1 MPYTIK
7 KSGKGYFVV
16 NQNTGKKYSNKPITK
31 TNADRQL
38 KVLEMHSRGE
48 LGGEFDN
55 INPDELTGGGLAD
68 FLKSAYK
75 KISNTVSSVF
85 TAPKSLSDVGERI
98 MGFVSGRGDDY
109 PPNVRDIIKQY
120 GEYKVVGVSACRQKL
135 SGVITGLVNVI
146 SLGDFNK
153 VKNDY
158 NIDDLNHLFMVVSVQ
173 DGDNVVPILVEK
185 NEVINM
191 VVNPTINAEAQKLN
205 LVISPNF
212 KYTFNQLL
220 NNCRSFMG
228 KDYFVYDALT
238 NNCQRFIKSF
248 ILSNP
253 PLEKDNPKCLDFV
266 VQDIT
271 PLNRELSS
279 SSKNLF
285 RGVTDLAARFNVL
298 AKGKGFDNS
307 KPEHRFSGSNDDIDG
322 LMHVQGGGIKDFFDA
337 SGGGYRDK
345 NGNWVKS
352 MYASAAGP
360 AVDVPLM
367 GNTTISKSQA
377 TNYLNSNAVKPGS
390 AIEKFFNLPPVNNM
404 GDNINESFLHQFV
417 VANNNYENG
426 GMIREFNRKTDDIIK
441 YNKTH
446 PHTMS
451 ISGFF
456 KGLAEPFPG
465 FNTIDVIKK
474 AAEVVE
480 PFI

>member
-1 MPYTIK
+1 MPYVIK

-16 NQNTGKKYSNKPITK
+16 NQNTGKKYSNKPIIK
-31 TNADRQL
+31 ANAEKQL
-38 KVLEMHSRGE
+38 KVLQMHSRGE

-55 INPDELTGGGLAD
+55 INPDELSGGGLAD

-85 TAPKSLSDVGERI
+85 TAPKSLSDVGDRI

-120 GEYKVVGVSACRQKL
+120 GECKVVGVSACRQKL
-135 SGVITGLVNVI
+135 SDVITGLVNVI

-173 DGDNVVPILVEK
+173 DGNNVVTHILVEK

-205 LVISPNF
+205 LIISPNF

-266 VQDIT
+266 VQDTT

-307 KPEHRFSGSNDDIDG
+307 KPEHRYNGAGGSNDDVDG
-322 LMHVQGGGIKDFFDA
+322 LMHAQ
-337 SGGGYRDK
+337 GGGYRDK
-345 NGNWVKS
+345 NGKWVQS

-360 AVDVPLM
+360 AVDVSLL

-377 TNYLNSNAVKPGS
+377 TDYLNSNAVKPGS
-390 AIEKFFNLPPVNNM
+390 AIEKFFSLPLVIPM
-404 GDNINESFLHQFV
+404 GNNINESFLHQFV
-417 VANNNYENG
+417 VANNDYENG
-426 GMIREFNRKTDDIIK
+426 GMIREFNRKTDEIIK

-451 ISGFF
+451 ISNFF
-456 KGLAEPFPG
+456 KGIAEPFPG

-474 AAEVVE
+474 TAEAIE